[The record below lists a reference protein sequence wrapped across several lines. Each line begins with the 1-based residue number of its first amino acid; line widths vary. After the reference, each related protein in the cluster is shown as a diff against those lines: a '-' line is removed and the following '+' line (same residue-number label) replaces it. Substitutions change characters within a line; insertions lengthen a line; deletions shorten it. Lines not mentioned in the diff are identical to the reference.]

1 MVWERPRPTRVIP
14 ATPIQPVQTQPTV
27 AETDTYEDPF
37 AGLTS
42 FSSPCDSGD
51 DGVDKKAKGLV
62 KKPAPKKNKSLVSE
76 VPGSKKA
83 QEKDKPPSKQPQS
96 VTSTAPQQT
105 NTDRLHNRDVHK
117 PLSKRVSFSDQLT
130 RGPGRSYTP
139 PADEKRVRFSDELV
153 RGEGAGYSS
162 LSPSKSEVYLY
173 ATAAFEAPKTTRR
186 ASLPKKVRFSID
198 ESASTKDSKPANMG
212 IKKQSTARE
221 VSTDLEIMS
230 DSDDSFTDIVIPVNA
245 PAESRPQRPN
255 PSIRPYRSSAGPMD
269 SARLRK
275 FMPGYAS
282 AVGSTFHSDLGTTE
296 SHIDNVTAVNT
307 RRNSVTEPLPA
318 LEQLD
323 EGRRQGTAAVPI
335 YNRYGHRIRAPSVDT
350 NIFNGSARSSWPE
363 PVFVF
368 RGSNAAS
375 VPGRAPPVFV
385 LRDRSN
391 SRINT
396 EASGRPTAAKSTK
409 QQSRRKHQ
417 SPSVIDDKVDET
429 IRYDPLRNVT
439 YRDV

>member
-27 AETDTYEDPF
+27 ATADTYEDPF
-37 AGLTS
+37 AGLTL
-42 FSSPCDSGD
+42 FSSLRDSDD
-51 DGVDKKAKGLV
+51 DGVDKKAKGSV
-62 KKPAPKKNKSLVSE
+62 KKPAPKKTRSLVSE
-76 VPGSKKA
+76 VPGNKEA
-83 QEKDKPPSKQPQS
+83 QKKDKPPPKQPQPA
-96 VTSTAPQQT
+96 TATAHQQT
-105 NTDRLHNRDVHK
+105 NTDQSHPQDVHK
-117 PLSKRVSFSDQLT
+117 PLSKRVSFSDQVT

-139 PADEKRVRFSDELV
+139 PIDEKRVRFSDELV
-153 RGEGAGYSS
+153 RGEGAGYSN
-162 LSPSKSEVYLY
+162 LSPSKSEVYPY

-186 ASLPKKVRFSID
+186 ASPPKKVRFSID
-198 ESASTKDSKPANMG
+198 ASASTKDLKPGNMG

-230 DSDDSFTDIVIPVNA
+230 DSDESFTDIVIPVTA

-255 PSIRPYRSSAGPMD
+255 RSIRPHRPSAGPMD

-275 FMPGYAS
+275 FMPGYAF
-282 AVGSTFHSDLGTTE
+282 AVGDTFHSATGTTE
-296 SHIDNVTAVNT
+296 SHIDNLTAANT
-307 RRNSVTEPLPA
+307 RRNSITEALPA

-323 EGRRQGTAAVPI
+323 EGRRQGTAAVPV

-350 NIFNGSARSSWPE
+350 NMFDGSARSSWPE

-391 SRINT
+391 SRNNV
-396 EASGRPTAAKSTK
+396 EASGRPTAAKSAK
-409 QQSRRKHQ
+409 QQSRRKYQ
-417 SPSVIDDKVDET
+417 QPSVIDDEVNET